1 MGIRIIQMFRQ
12 NHFHPIVIRKS
23 LMTAFR
29 WRKPSLINEFIREND
44 LIHRQLVQTAASE
57 IPVVSVLFKEA

>member
-1 MGIRIIQMFRQ
+1 MFRQ

-23 LMTAFR
+23 LMTAFFVGV
-29 WRKPSLINEFIREND
+29 KPSLINEFIGKND
-44 LIHRQLVQTAASE
+44 LIHAAGAVTAASE